1 MFYKQKFLKNHH
13 HEKALLQQRLLVLTV
28 LILLATTT
36 LLARLIFLQVGQ
48 YDNYSKKSDNNQYK
62 LEPIAPKRGIIYDRN
77 NQILADNIPAHRLEI
92 TPSKSKDIDLTLA
105 KLSKILN
112 IDQAT
117 INAFKTELESASKN
131 KAIPLKMKLSEKDI
145 AKFYID
151 KYRYPEAEIKS
162 YLIRNYPNKD
172 IAASV
177 LGYVTHINSLPTDD
191 DERFIYQVN
200 PFKGVIGIERSYE
213 QSLRGS
219 PGYKKLEVTAAG
231 KSIDTI
237 EVQSPTPGS
246 NLILTIDI
254 DLQKIAQRALKDELG
269 SVVVIDP
276 SNGEILALATNP
288 SYDPNFFV
296 TGITKQMIQELSNS
310 DTKPMFNRAIR
321 GQFPLASTIKPF
333 LALGALD
340 KNIIEPSDSIY
351 DKGHYIY
358 PNTTHVYRDWK
369 LDGHGKVNL
378 HKAIKISCDT
388 YFYELSVKMGIENI
402 ADVLDKFGFG
412 HKTNIDLDDEA
423 QGLIATPIWKKEH
436 KGESWYVGDTIL
448 SGIGQ
453 GFLLTT
459 PLQLAQ
465 ATATL
470 ANHGYGYAP
479 NLIKNTISASGE
491 ETPAVAQQLAPI
503 IVSDD
508 NWNIITTAMEA
519 VVAEGGTGFRFG
531 YDHPYSIAA
540 KTGTAQLYRNEMKVS
555 NESMPKRIRDHS
567 LFIGFSPTK
576 NAKLAVAVIAENS
589 GIAPKVAR
597 AVFDQYYHM
606 NTSKNYAN

>member
-1 MFYKQKFLKNHH
+1 MFYKHKFLKNHI
-13 HEKALLQQRLLVLTV
+13 HEKALLQQRLAVLSIII
-28 LILLATTT
+28 LIATLA
-36 LLARLIFLQVGQ
+36 LLARLFFLQVGQ

-77 NQILADNIPAHRLEI
+77 RKVLAENIPAHRLEI
-92 TPSKSKDIDLTLA
+92 TPNKSKNIDLTLT

-112 IDQAT
+112 IDQTT
-117 INAFKTELESASKN
+117 INAFKTELESGSKN
-131 KAIPLKMKLSEKDI
+131 KVIPLKMKLSEKDI
-145 AKFYID
+145 ARFYVD

-162 YLIRNYPNKD
+162 YLIRSYPNKE
-172 IAASV
+172 IGASV

-200 PFKGVIGIERSYE
+200 PFKGVIGVESSYE
-213 QSLRGS
+213 QTLRGI
-219 PGYKKLEVTAAG
+219 PGYKKLEVNAKG
-231 KSIDTI
+231 KNIETL

-254 DLQKIAQRALKDELG
+254 ELQKIAQLALKNELG

-276 SNGEILALATNP
+276 NNGEILALATNP
-288 SYDPNFFV
+288 SYDPNYFV
-296 TGITKQMIQELSNS
+296 TGITKQMIKKLSNS
-310 DTKPMFNRAIR
+310 DTKPMFNRAIK

-333 LALGALD
+333 LGLGALD
-340 KNIIEPSDSIY
+340 KDIIDPSDSIY

-388 YFYELSVKMGIENI
+388 YFYELSIKMGIENI
-402 ADVLDKFGFG
+402 VDTLDKFGFG

-436 KGESWYVGDTIL
+436 KGAPWYVGDTIL

-470 ANHGYGYAP
+470 ANHGYGYTP
-479 NLIKNTISASGE
+479 HLIKSTITASGE
-491 ETPAVAQQLAPI
+491 NNPAIAQPLAPF

-508 NWNIITTAMEA
+508 NWNIVTTAMEA
-519 VVAEGGTGFRFG
+519 VVKQGGTGFRFG

-540 KTGTAQLYRNEMKVS
+540 KTGTAQLYRNEMKVA
-555 NESMPKRIRDHS
+555 NETMPKRIRDHS

-589 GIAPKVAR
+589 EIAPKVAR
-597 AVFDQYYHM
+597 AVFDQYYHI
-606 NTSKNYAN
+606 KND